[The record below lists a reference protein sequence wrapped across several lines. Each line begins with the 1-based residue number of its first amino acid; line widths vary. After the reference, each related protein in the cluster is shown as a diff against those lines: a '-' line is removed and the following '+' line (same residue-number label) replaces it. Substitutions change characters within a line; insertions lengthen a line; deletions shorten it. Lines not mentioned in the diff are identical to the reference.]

1 MVMSGGQAW
10 LRKNTNGNTLYNIW
24 KMASLSQQSLTLLQ
38 LGELAK
44 FKCWQPAGKE
54 DVIHESSVEF
64 EVSVSYRTI
73 KIAGGKE
80 AAEDT
85 ILQG

>member
-1 MVMSGGQAW
+1 
-10 LRKNTNGNTLYNIW
+10 
-24 KMASLSQQSLTLLQ
+24 MASLSQQSLTLLQ

-44 FKCWQPAGKE
+44 FKCWQPAGK